1 MFAAPAVAVV
11 GAAALHTRRPLI
23 YWFFCCLLTSMIA
36 APFYYFARTNIGSPF
51 NAPSVLAVVFV
62 VAPTLATFA
71 IERLWFGLGRAVERP
86 WATAALSLPLG
97 LLVYVLSLIG
107 AVVVAVNLGILSP

>member
-11 GAAALHTRRPLI
+11 GAAVLRTRRPLI

-36 APFYYFARTNIGSPF
+36 APFYYFARTNIGPPF
-51 NAPSVLAVVFV
+51 NAPSVVVVVFV

-71 IERLWFGLGRAVERP
+71 IERLWFVLGRAVERP
-86 WATAALSLPLG
+86 WATAALSLLG
-97 LLVYVLSLIG
+97 LLVYVLTLIV
-107 AVVVAVNLGILSP
+107 AVVVAVNLGVLSP